1 EPHLHGGL
9 DWLRD
14 YTPDLVLLDLNLPDS
29 RGLSGIQRM
38 RDAAPGVPIIVLT
51 NVEDEATA
59 LHALRVGA
67 EDYLHK
73 RQLAP
78 ELLVRAMRYAVE
90 RARVD
95 EALRESEERFA
106 LALSGANDGIWDW
119 DIRRNR
125 VYFSA
130 RCRAIL
136 DLPDEEESSMQAWFR
151 RVHPDDL
158 DALKSAMDGHLQG
171 LDSHFENE
179 HRVRRRDGEPVWVQ
193 S

>member
-1 EPHLHGGL
+1 MHSDLLGHDQWTRERMRVLLVEDSSDQAELIREMLALSSQYQFELQHEPHLHGGL

-95 EALRESEERFA
+95 EALRESEER
-106 LALSGANDGIWDW
+106 
-119 DIRRNR
+119 
-125 VYFSA
+125 
-130 RCRAIL
+130 
-136 DLPDEEESSMQAWFR
+136 
-151 RVHPDDL
+151 
-158 DALKSAMDGHLQG
+158 
-171 LDSHFENE
+171 
-179 HRVRRRDGEPVWVQ
+179 
-193 S
+193 